1 MIHGLLL
8 DLDGTLINQDDKIS
22 LSVKNLV
29 KDFAEQIPVSII
41 SGRESREV
49 KKFANELSL
58 NYIQFSDNGARVID
72 NKNGDTIISVSIEE
86 CLVKNIFSKILEKKL
101 KFLAT
106 TNDKTFNSL
115 VNVDS
120 FDISTIVICLEEF
133 EDAKDFSSEYSEE
146 LGLRVNISSDS
157 NRERYYVNINHS
169 HVSKGVAVNHFCRF
183 YSLNKSKVMAIGD
196 SYNDLEMLKEVGIS
210 VEIEN
215 SPIEV
220 KDVAR
225 YVVKDVN
232 SDGVEEALLKFS
244 HRSFF

>member
-86 CLVKNIFSKILEKKL
+86 GLVKNIFSKILEKKL

-133 EDAKDFSSEYSEE
+133 EDAK
-146 LGLRVNISSDS
+146 
-157 NRERYYVNINHS
+157 
-169 HVSKGVAVNHFCRF
+169 A
-183 YSLNKSKVMAIGD
+183 
-196 SYNDLEMLKEVGIS
+196 
-210 VEIEN
+210 
-215 SPIEV
+215 
-220 KDVAR
+220 
-225 YVVKDVN
+225 
-232 SDGVEEALLKFS
+232 
-244 HRSFF
+244 